1 MPACNLNKYG
11 YRIRTRS
18 GVTVDNLTIQAR
30 DEGEAQH
37 KLMRM
42 YPGCTIINSHD
53 VRPACNTNASSS
65 FVDVVDILTA
75 DD

>member
-1 MPACNLNKYG
+1 MSTSTLSKYG

-18 GVTVDNLTIQAR
+18 GVTVDNLTLQAR
-30 DEGEAQH
+30 DEGEAQQ

-42 YPGCTIINSHD
+42 YPGCTIIDAHD
-53 VRPACNTNASSS
+53 VRRTCNTNASSS
-65 FVDVVDILTA
+65 FVEVVDILTT